1 MSFISR
7 LLITSRGL
15 TCLSWR
21 AGLSLVGVIGAVKLD
36 RPQVEHHRLLD
47 VVHHRQTITVAKHHT
62 GGGGWYRRM
71 AESRRKGGK
80 QSRKTERMSKFF
92 LALIN

>member
-21 AGLSLVGVIGAVKLD
+21 AGLSLVGVIGAIKLD

-62 GGGGWYRRM
+62 GGVWGMGGWQSQGGR
-71 AESRRKGGK
+71 GGK
-80 QSRKTERMSKFF
+80 KIENKR
-92 LALIN
+92 